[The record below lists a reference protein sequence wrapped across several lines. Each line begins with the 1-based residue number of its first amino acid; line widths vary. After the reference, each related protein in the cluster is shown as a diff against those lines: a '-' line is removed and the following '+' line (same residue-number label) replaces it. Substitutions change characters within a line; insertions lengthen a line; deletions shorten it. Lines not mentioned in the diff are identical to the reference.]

1 MKNLI
6 KSTLLM
12 ASVAMVAACSSN
24 KGQATSASAEGSGVT
39 KSGLNVADFDTTY
52 VDSLRGEKKV
62 ALYTLTNSQG
72 MEVCV
77 TNFGGRV
84 VSIVVPDKDGNPTD
98 VVLGYPT
105 AKDYFP
111 ENNKSDFGS
120 SVGRYANR
128 IKEGKFPLGDQII
141 QLKTNNYGHMLHG
154 HDREWMYIPYDAE
167 QPDSSTLILSLVSP
181 DNEGYFPGEVKVTVT
196 MKVTEDN
203 ALDIS
208 YKGTTDKPTILN
220 MTNHSY
226 FNLSGD
232 GSKPITDHMM
242 QINATNYTPTD
253 NTYMTTGEIVPVE
266 GTCFDFRQPKAIGTD
281 YGTAEAIKAIEDGED
296 HTGYDHNWCLD
307 TYADGK
313 GDDTKVC
320 ATAWSPVTGIQLD
333 VYTNEPGIQFYSGNF
348 QNGTVVGKKG
358 ITYPKNAAFC
368 LETQKYP
375 NCPNVPEW
383 PSCQL
388 NPGEEYYSHCIY
400 KFSIH
405 K

>member
-1 MKNLI
+1 MKNLF

-12 ASVAMVAACSSN
+12 ASLAMVAACSSN
-24 KGQATSASAEGSGVT
+24 KGQATASADESGVT

-72 MEVCV
+72 MEVCI

-281 YGTAEAIKAIEDGED
+281 FATCEAIKAIENGED

-388 NPGEEYYSHCIY
+388 NPGEEYYSHCVY

>member
-1 MKNLI
+1 MKNIFKTALFMAAAAAI
-6 KSTLLM
+6 VACNKEVKVENTLTL
-12 ASVAMVAACSSN
+12 
-24 KGQATSASAEGSGVT
+24 
-39 KSGLNVADFDTTY
+39 SGLNPADFDTTY

-62 ALYTLTNSQG
+62 ALYTLTNGQG
-72 MEVCV
+72 MEVCI

-281 YGTAEAIKAIEDGED
+281 FATAEAIKAIEDGED

-388 NPGEEYYSHCIY
+388 NPGEEYYSHCVY